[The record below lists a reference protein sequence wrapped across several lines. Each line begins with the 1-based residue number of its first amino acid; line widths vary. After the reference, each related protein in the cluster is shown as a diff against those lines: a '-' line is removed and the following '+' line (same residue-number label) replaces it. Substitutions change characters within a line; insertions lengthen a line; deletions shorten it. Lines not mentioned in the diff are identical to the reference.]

1 MTDYI
6 QCRWGGCTQTYDDP
20 EQLYVHLTNDHVGR
34 KSTNNL
40 CLTCNWGSCSVV
52 TVKRDHITSHLR
64 VHIPL
69 KPHNCEICQKS
80 FKRPQDLKKHE
91 KTHTQEHQA
100 TLRSRQTTAR
110 ATRANHHPLTPPQ
123 NPYSSRSPSVASD
136 GSYSTS
142 GPLSPPHSMTSD
154 GGYSPSSDAQSSF
167 SKFGTFDVVNDDTPY
182 SSAYSNRDFGGDDMM
197 EDSQINVMGGGQF
210 GDNALDELF
219 TDVLR
224 NQKLSPEYDTD
235 MADRLNTLATFVD
248 NGNLNA
254 QLESPEELDQMQRWL
269 QNLSNNINMSN
280 TYNGAIS
287 NSSSPSNGASL
298 QYPTPFT
305 MDDKS
310 TYMTSEADMQA
321 VYPQPMMDDGSFMY
335 QTANALY
342 PATNDMYVRSQ
353 MPPQY
358 PMANMQQ
365 YEQSPYAGTVGNR
378 QHYMAAPSIS
388 TNYWGGPT
396 YQTTQNFT
404 SANGAS
410 PKPSDA
416 VDFETKS
423 KRPSVGAPSS
433 PSEKLVVDEDMPR
446 IKKEEMT
453 DHENK
458 KQMVSMLNV
467 FSSPDSVVESSTKP
481 TTTTLEKETSEA
493 KIEKPVKEK
502 KENDIMALLSSDIS
516 GLSIKETEGA
526 AAKSPYADLSES
538 LCEQPPVTA
547 SQPKVDQKARQK
559 HYEIVKRLSEALQ
572 AMSRDQ
578 QQGSESME
586 RNPVTVSGTA

>member
-1 MTDYI
+1 
-6 QCRWGGCTQTYDDP
+6 
-20 EQLYVHLTNDHVGR
+20 
-34 KSTNNL
+34 
-40 CLTCNWGSCSVV
+40 
-52 TVKRDHITSHLR
+52 
-64 VHIPL
+64 
-69 KPHNCEICQKS
+69 
-80 FKRPQDLKKHE
+80 
-91 KTHTQEHQA
+91 
-100 TLRSRQTTAR
+100 
-110 ATRANHHPLTPPQ
+110 
-123 NPYSSRSPSVASD
+123 
-136 GSYSTS
+136 
-142 GPLSPPHSMTSD
+142 
-154 GGYSPSSDAQSSF
+154 
-167 SKFGTFDVVNDDTPY
+167 
-182 SSAYSNRDFGGDDMM
+182 
-197 EDSQINVMGGGQF
+197 
-210 GDNALDELF
+210 
-219 TDVLR
+219 
-224 NQKLSPEYDTD
+224 

-280 TYNGAIS
+280 SYGGAIS
-287 NSSSPSNGASL
+287 NASSPSNGASL

-342 PATNDMYVRSQ
+342 PTTNDMYVRSQ
-353 MPPQY
+353 MQPPQY

-365 YEQSPYAGTVGNR
+365 YEQTPYAVNGNVGNR

-423 KRPSVGAPSS
+423 QRPSVGAPST
-433 PSEKLVVDEDMPR
+433 PSEKLVVDDDMPR

-453 DHENK
+453 NHENK

-467 FSSPDSVVESSTKP
+467 FSSPDSVVESNSSKP
-481 TTTTLEKETSEA
+481 TTKVDEEKETPEVPEV

-516 GLSIKETEGA
+516 GLSIKEP

-538 LCEQPPVTA
+538 LCEQPPVATTEK
-547 SQPKVDQKARQK
+547 SIQPKQSVLDQQARQK

-572 AMSRDQ
+572 AMSRGQ
-578 QQGSESME
+578 QNGRESME

>member
-1 MTDYI
+1 
-6 QCRWGGCTQTYDDP
+6 
-20 EQLYVHLTNDHVGR
+20 
-34 KSTNNL
+34 
-40 CLTCNWGSCSVV
+40 
-52 TVKRDHITSHLR
+52 
-64 VHIPL
+64 
-69 KPHNCEICQKS
+69 
-80 FKRPQDLKKHE
+80 
-91 KTHTQEHQA
+91 
-100 TLRSRQTTAR
+100 
-110 ATRANHHPLTPPQ
+110 
-123 NPYSSRSPSVASD
+123 
-136 GSYSTS
+136 
-142 GPLSPPHSMTSD
+142 MTSD
-154 GGYSPSSDAQSSF
+154 GGYSPSSDAQSTF
-167 SKFGTFDVVNDDTPY
+167 SKFGTFDVVSDDTPY

-287 NSSSPSNGASL
+287 NASSPSNGASL

-365 YEQSPYAGTVGNR
+365 YEQSPYAVNGNVGNR

-416 VDFETKS
+416 VDFETKN

-433 PSEKLVVDEDMPR
+433 PSEKLVVDDDMPR

-467 FSSPDSVVESSTKP
+467 FSSPDSVVESSSCQKP
-481 TTTTLEKETSEA
+481 TTTFDKVDEKAAVPEV

-502 KENDIMALLSSDIS
+502 KENDIMTLLSSDIS
-516 GLSIKETEGA
+516 GLSIKETD
-526 AAKSPYADLSES
+526 AKSPYADLSES
-538 LCEQPPVTA
+538 LCEQPPVATTTA
-547 SQPKVDQKARQK
+547 SQSKPVLDQQARQK
-559 HYEIVKRLSEALQ
+559 HYEIVQRLSEALQ
-572 AMSRDQ
+572 AMSQDQ
-578 QQGSESME
+578 QYANNAKRVAGILDSPATRILRS
-586 RNPVTVSGTA
+586 RIPATGNSINNSD

>member
-1 MTDYI
+1 M
-6 QCRWGGCTQTYDDP
+6 
-20 EQLYVHLTNDHVGR
+20 L
-34 KSTNNL
+34 
-40 CLTCNWGSCSVV
+40 
-52 TVKRDHITSHLR
+52 
-64 VHIPL
+64 
-69 KPHNCEICQKS
+69 ICI
-80 FKRPQDLKKHE
+80 HC
-91 KTHTQEHQA
+91 
-100 TLRSRQTTAR
+100 
-110 ATRANHHPLTPPQ
+110 
-123 NPYSSRSPSVASD
+123 AS
-136 GSYSTS
+136 
-142 GPLSPPHSMTSD
+142 
-154 GGYSPSSDAQSSF
+154 GYSPSSDAQSTF
-167 SKFGTFDVVNDDTPY
+167 SKFNTFDVVSDDTPY

-197 EDSQINVMGGGQF
+197 DDSQINVMGGGQF

-224 NQKLSPEYDTD
+224 NQKLSPEYDTGEFTMHCFCCPCNVFIDQIFKTMAD

-248 NGNLNA
+248 SGNLNA

-280 TYNGAIS
+280 TYGGAIS
-287 NSSSPSNGASL
+287 NASSPSNGASL

-310 TYMTSEADMQA
+310 TYMTSEPDMQA
-321 VYPQPMMDDGSFMY
+321 VYPQQMMDDGSFMY

-342 PATNDMYVRSQ
+342 PTTNDMYVRSQ

-365 YEQSPYAGTVGNR
+365 YEQTPYAVNGNVGNR

-388 TNYWGGPT
+388 TNYWSGPT

-404 SANGAS
+404 SANGPS

-433 PSEKLVVDEDMPR
+433 QSEKLVVDDDMPR

-453 DHENK
+453 NHENK

-467 FSSPDSVVESSTKP
+467 FSSPDSVVESNSSKP
-481 TTTTLEKETSEA
+481 TTKVDEEKETPVVPEV
-493 KIEKPVKEK
+493 KTEKQPVKEK

-516 GLSIKETEGA
+516 GLSIKET

-538 LCEQPPVTA
+538 LCEQPPAATTETS
-547 SQPKVDQKARQK
+547 SQPKQPVLDQQARQR

-578 QQGSESME
+578 QNGRESMD